1 MQQDVINRTYKIGC
15 EDIEM
20 TDKETQLKKLYED
33 AAYLHLFHS
42 GYKVRRDIGR
52 IHWNDEDL

>member
-1 MQQDVINRTYKIGC
+1 
-15 EDIEM
+15 M

>member
-1 MQQDVINRTYKIGC
+1 MI
-15 EDIEM
+15 
-20 TDKETQLKKLYED
+20 DKKTQLEKLYKD

-42 GYKVRRDIGR
+42 GYKVQRDIGR